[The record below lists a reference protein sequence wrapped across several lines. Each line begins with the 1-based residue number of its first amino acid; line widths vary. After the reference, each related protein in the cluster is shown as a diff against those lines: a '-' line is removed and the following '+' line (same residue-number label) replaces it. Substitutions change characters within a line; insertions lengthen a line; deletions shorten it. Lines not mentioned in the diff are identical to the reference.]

1 MGSTQAIS
9 RGTQNRPRQMPM
21 NAMPRI
27 YSYKLSRDFGFAPN
41 PFHGV
46 CTLATCKPQIREGA
60 QVGDL
65 VFGFG
70 SKALNLEERMIFAMR
85 VTEKLSF
92 QQYWDDPR
100 FSAKKA
106 SFSSSKAAAFGDN
119 IYHRD
124 RGQWIQEDS
133 HHSLEG
139 GELNKANFDRDLGSE
154 NVLVSND
161 FVYWG
166 AGAPPIPDHLRVLD
180 GDDLYPNGRFFRSRY
195 SEIFR
200 SEVARWFANLPE
212 RGNLGRPTCW

>member
-1 MGSTQAIS
+1 
-9 RGTQNRPRQMPM
+9 M
-21 NAMPRI
+21 NKMPRI

-65 VFGFG
+65 VFGCG
-70 SKALNLEERMIFAMR
+70 SKALNLEGRMIFAMR

-106 SFSSSKAAAFGDN
+106 RFSSSKAAAFGDN
-119 IYHRD
+119 IYHHD
-124 RGQWIQEDS
+124 SGQWIQEDS
-133 HHSLEG
+133 HHSLDG
-139 GELNKANFDRDLGSE
+139 GEVNEANFNRDLGSK
-154 NVLVSND
+154 NVLLSDD

-166 AGAPPIPDHLRVLD
+166 ASAILIPNYLRD
-180 GDDLYPNGRFFRSRY
+180 FGGDDLYPDGRFFRSRY
-195 SEIFR
+195 SDVFR
-200 SEVARWFANLPE
+200 NEVARWFADLPE
-212 RGNLGRPTCW
+212 RGNRGRPTCW